1 MRSFVTGCAGFI
13 GSNVVD
19 ALLEKGHDVIGI
31 DCFTDYYPRA
41 IKERNLEGALRDKH
55 FTLIDKDIMG
65 MESYPDVD
73 YVFHLA
79 AQAGVRASWGKTFDT
94 YVHNNIQATQRLL
107 EFYKG
112 TGLKKF
118 VYSSSSSVYGDAKLP
133 MSEESLLKPVSPYG
147 VSKLASENLCYLYH
161 KNYRVPTVSLRYF
174 TVYGPRIRP
183 DLAINKFVNAILNDE
198 EIVIY
203 GDGTQTRDFTF
214 VGDVVR
220 ANILAAESDVV
231 GDVFN
236 IGGGNR
242 ISVNELIR
250 DIEAILHR
258 DARVRHI
265 EKQKGDVEDT
275 WADVSKAKA
284 ALSWQPEVR
293 ISRGLGKYIDWYMG
307 NEELTT
313 PLVVHSPATEMP
325 GAQTHLKIFFTM
337 RHFRDQ

>member
-79 AQAGVRASWGKTFDT
+79 AQAGVRASWGKTFDV

-112 TGLKKF
+112 MGLKKF

-133 MSEESLLKPVSPYG
+133 MSEESLLKPASPYG
-147 VSKLASENLCYLYH
+147 VSKLAGENLCYLYY
-161 KNYRVPTVSLRYF
+161 KNHGVPAVSLRYF

-198 EIVIY
+198 EIVVY

-214 VGDVVR
+214 VSDVVR
-220 ANILAAESDVV
+220 ANILAAEGDAV

-242 ISVNELIR
+242 ISVNDLIR
-250 DIEAILHR
+250 GIEAILHK
-258 DARVRHI
+258 DARVRHM

-284 ALSWQPEVR
+284 VLSWRPEVR
-293 ISRGLGKYIDWYMG
+293 ISRGLGKYIDWYMCNRRLAG
-307 NEELTT
+307 LPVARTS
-313 PLVVHSPATEMP
+313 VVGMP
-325 GAQTHLKIFFTM
+325 GA
-337 RHFRDQ
+337 